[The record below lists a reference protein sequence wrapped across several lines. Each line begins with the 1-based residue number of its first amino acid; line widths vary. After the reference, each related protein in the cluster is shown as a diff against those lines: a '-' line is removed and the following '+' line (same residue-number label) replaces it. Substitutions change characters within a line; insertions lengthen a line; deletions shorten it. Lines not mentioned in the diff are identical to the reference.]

1 MLQKFELE
9 IKSIVITICLID
21 EIKYKEFTKFFPQN
35 RSTSGISGNLCGAT
49 VNKLRN
55 DYKQTSI
62 SIAIVER
69 FVYDLKRRETPL
81 QPN

>member
-9 IKSIVITICLID
+9 IRNIVITICFIYK
-21 EIKYKEFTKFFPQN
+21 IKYNVFTKIFPQK
-35 RSTSGISGNLCGAT
+35 RSASGKSGNLCGAT

-55 DYKQTSI
+55 DYKQTAI

-69 FVYDLKRRETPL
+69 FVYDLERRETPL